1 MWSQK
6 WSSNF
11 KPEEDL
17 PVTPAWVL
25 LSGLP
30 FHMHTWHYVKQIL
43 SSVGTPLV
51 LDAATYE
58 RTRPS
63 MAKIRVEVNLLKP
76 LAESVFIGQEYED
89 SPLDGYTQKLEY
101 EGIPMYCKHCR
112 KTRHNVIECRALEKK
127 IATNVEEAQDKNK
140 EQPTKN
146 KVADKEKDHNSNIE
160 KDATENRK
168 NRELLE
174 GEQLL
179 NTKTQSLNA
188 EKMKQRTGEIRV
200 NGTGKEKKSNDKVSS
215 DQPKSKG
222 DNCKNITITEAT
234 TEDVQSISLPSEIK
248 NQKAINV
255 CVHLYWEHTTNQS
268 QMPESCNQGHI
279 NHVEEEATME
289 SKTMTDGDKVT
300 SQN

>member
-76 LAESVFIGQEYED
+76 LAKSVFIGQEYED

-127 IATNVEEAQDKNK
+127 IATNVEEVQDKNK

-146 KVADKEKDHNSNIE
+146 KVADKEKDHNSNIK

-188 EKMKQRTGEIRV
+188 EKMKQRTGRPLLHQNFDAKTRRKNKKNNKVKKIP
-200 NGTGKEKKSNDKVSS
+200 KKKSSVKFKPAIRDKITKKHYQVKLSSVS
-215 DQPKSKG
+215 Q
-222 DNCKNITITEAT
+222 
-234 TEDVQSISLPSEIK
+234 
-248 NQKAINV
+248 
-255 CVHLYWEHTTNQS
+255 
-268 QMPESCNQGHI
+268 
-279 NHVEEEATME
+279 
-289 SKTMTDGDKVT
+289 
-300 SQN
+300 